1 VVEKEVTMGIGV
13 GLLLILVGA
22 IMKFAI
28 TARPSGVNLDAFG
41 IVLMVLGVLY
51 LGLTLALYQR
61 GRTSVTR
68 RRVLGSGAVPDQ
80 EIVEE
85 RRMYDEPPL

>member
-1 VVEKEVTMGIGV
+1 MGIGV

-41 IVLMVLGVLY
+41 VVLMVLGVLY
-51 LGLTLALYQR
+51 LCLTLVLYQR
-61 GRTSVTR
+61 GRTAVTR
-68 RRVLGSGAVPDQ
+68 RRVYGGTTGVPDQ
-80 EIVEE
+80 EVVEE

>member
-1 VVEKEVTMGIGV
+1 MGIGV

-41 IVLMVLGVLY
+41 IVLMVLGLLY

-61 GRTSVTR
+61 GRTAVTR
-68 RRVLGSGAVPDQ
+68 RRVIGSGNIPDQ

>member
-1 VVEKEVTMGIGV
+1 MGIGV

-28 TARPSGVNLDAFG
+28 TARPAGVNLDAFG
-41 IVLMVLGVLY
+41 MVLMVLGVLY
-51 LGLTLALYQR
+51 LALTLVLYQR

-68 RRVLGSGAVPDQ
+68 RRIYGDGTVPDQ
-80 EIVEE
+80 EVIEE
-85 RRMYDEPPL
+85 RRMYDEPPI